1 MSNYKNVML
10 VSPDEVKAQSDVNYN
25 VDDTAIGASI
35 RVAQNIYLR
44 DIIGTDF
51 LEKLQ
56 ELVWNEISGAE
67 DKISDE
73 ANVAYKTLLDDY
85 IGDVIIYKVAYELC
99 SRLTYKLRN
108 IALVQNSDTNAN
120 ASQLADVI
128 YMKEVYDTYFNDATN
143 RMVEFIC
150 KNKDAYPE
158 AEFACGCGKNPLYG
172 RTGLWLG

>member
-1 MSNYKNVML
+1 MSDLKNVML
-10 VSPDEVKAQSDVNYN
+10 ISPDEVKAQSDINYN

-67 DKISDE
+67 DKISDPE
-73 ANVAYKTLLDDY
+73 NVAYKELLDY
-85 IGDVIIYKVAYELC
+85 YVGDVITYKVASELC
-99 SRLTYKLRN
+99 ARLTYKLRN
-108 IALVQNSDTNAN
+108 IALVSNSDTNAN
-120 ASQLADVI
+120 AAQLADVD
-128 YMKEVYDTYFNDATN
+128 YMRDVYDTYFNDATN

-158 AEFACGCGKNPLYG
+158 AEFTCGCGKNPLYG